1 MDVGDCVLVLAPVLS
16 SGIVSVDVEVAC
28 FGCWRWFRDVI
39 LFLLGVSGWVSVG
52 GWRWDD
58 GYRLGDLVC
67 VGLVAVRWRVLGFC
81 AGRSGVGILGG
92 FARSTSV
99 AL

>member
-1 MDVGDCVLVLAPVLS
+1 MDVGDRVLVLAPVLS

-28 FGCWRWFRDVI
+28 FGCWWWFWVVI

-67 VGLVAVRWRVLGFC
+67 VGLVAIRWRVLGFVQG
-81 AGRSGVGILGG
+81 ALVLG
-92 FARSTSV
+92 SWV
-99 AL
+99 DLLVLLV